1 MREIRPFAVTA
12 AARKSMGCGASTAAR
27 VGPEPTEIIEA
38 LDSST
43 ETKATL
49 SARLNASLCLAPAL
63 RPVLWPRL
71 LDVGSSN
78 TPDFAALLERAGGDA
93 GGGIDTSYLKTI
105 DADVPRTDRDEDA
118 FRDADGAGLRALRRL
133 LLAHCARDGGDGY
146 FQGMNDLAAVVLHAV
161 NATAGTDAAVA
172 AAFGVFE
179 GVLADTRA
187 NWAHDDLAGVHAQA
201 RLVQLVLQAADPKL
215 AKKLAATTR
224 ARAGAKDQPLLFLF
238 QPLFLRFKREMASY
252 EEAPAV
258 GGELVPG
265 RAPPPVAAAL
275 VRTQQAARQT
285 AAGPRPS
292 PRRRPSSPAG
302 RHDARG
308 AARRRREGAGR
319 GARGAACSSS
329 GSLLR

>member
-1 MREIRPFAVTA
+1 
-12 AARKSMGCGASTAAR
+12 MGCGASTAAR

-49 SARLNASLCLAPAL
+49 CARLNGSLCLAPAL

-93 GGGIDTSYLKTI
+93 GGGIDASYLKTI

-161 NATAGTDAAVA
+161 NATAGDAAAVA
-172 AAFGVFE
+172 SAFGVFE

-201 RLVQLVLQAADPKL
+201 RLVQLVIQAADPKL
-215 AKKLAATTR
+215 AKKLAAIDATR
-224 ARAGAKDQPLLFLF
+224 GAGAKDQPLLFLF

-252 EEAPAV
+252 EETCRLWEASWAW
-258 GGELVPG
+258 PG
-265 RAPPPVAAAL
+265 RGFHLLVAAAL
-275 VRTQQAARQT
+275 IRSQRAALLKLRPGPEAIAEEATLFNRLVGTMHAAPLVAAAR
-285 AAGPRPS
+285 ALGEVPAV
-292 PRRRPSSPAG
+292 RRV
-302 RHDARG
+302 
-308 AARRRREGAGR
+308 
-319 GARGAACSSS
+319 
-329 GSLLR
+329 LITQVV

>member
-1 MREIRPFAVTA
+1 
-12 AARKSMGCGASTAAR
+12 MGCGASTAAR

-49 SARLNASLCLAPAL
+49 CARLNGSLCLAPAL

-93 GGGIDTSYLKTI
+93 GGGIDASYLKTI

-161 NATAGTDAAVA
+161 DATAGAASASVVDM
-172 AAFGVFE
+172 GLE
-179 GVLADTRA
+179 RRRA
-187 NWAHDDLAGVHAQA
+187 NLFTSTLATRWMRFTRWLCIVPRCYA
-201 RLVQLVLQAADPKL
+201 VVDPI
-215 AKKLAATTR
+215 
-224 ARAGAKDQPLLFLF
+224 
-238 QPLFLRFKREMASY
+238 LFLRA
-252 EEAPAV
+252 
-258 GGELVPG
+258 
-265 RAPPPVAAAL
+265 
-275 VRTQQAARQT
+275 
-285 AAGPRPS
+285 
-292 PRRRPSSPAG
+292 
-302 RHDARG
+302 
-308 AARRRREGAGR
+308 
-319 GARGAACSSS
+319 
-329 GSLLR
+329 